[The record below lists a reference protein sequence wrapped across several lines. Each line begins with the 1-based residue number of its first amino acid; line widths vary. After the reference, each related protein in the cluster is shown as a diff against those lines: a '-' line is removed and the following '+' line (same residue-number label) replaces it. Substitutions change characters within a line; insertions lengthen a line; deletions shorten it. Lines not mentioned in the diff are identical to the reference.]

1 VRIGLSSPDEQPVRL
16 SSMEV
21 TKMNKERIQEILM
34 GSTITQEE
42 KIAFL
47 EYGESGV
54 ELGEYELELLKK
66 LASDHVTA
74 SKGATVI
81 NSTIKEVSK
90 MTRSQFIM
98 AVVSNV
104 RSMVTE
110 LDTVSLIRIINEM
123 VSTDTDVSTLDP
135 DVITSEVMVSYSL
148 QDDSIL
154 DKIAGEIVDSMF
166 NPKKEQKGEKESK
179 KPIEWKKLGAKAI
192 AGSAHGLKK
201 ASVIVAKKYIP
212 DAKDAVIAAGKAVRT
227 EYVAMK
233 DTETVRLAEKMEAA
247 GYSLNIDE
255 KGHKSIVR
263 HDGNSLTNEDARILR
278 GLKYSR

>member
-1 VRIGLSSPDEQPVRL
+1 
-16 SSMEV
+16 
-21 TKMNKERIQEILM
+21 MNKERIQEILM

-66 LASDHVTA
+66 LASDHVAA

-81 NSTIKEVSK
+81 NSTIKEVPK

-110 LDTVSLIRIINEM
+110 LDTVSLIRIINETIP
-123 VSTDTDVSTLDP
+123 TDTDVNTLDP

-148 QDDSIL
+148 QDDAVI

-166 NPKKEQKGEKESK
+166 NPKGEQEKEEK
-179 KPIEWKKLGAKAI
+179 EPRKPIEWKKLGAKAI
-192 AGSAHGLKK
+192 AWSAHGLKK
-201 ASVIVAKKYIP
+201 DLVIVAKKYIP
-212 DAKDAVIAAGKAVRT
+212 DAKDAVVAAGKAVRT

-233 DTETVRLAEKMEAA
+233 DNETVRLAEKMEAA
-247 GYSLNIDE
+247 GYNLNIDD